1 MAISLSSL
9 NVVKASET
17 AQKLEIIDEE
27 TGALT
32 GIVLD
37 VIGSNSDKI
46 QKIITKVAN
55 AKRQADKLA
64 EKKGKDAPVSKVE
77 DDIEFI
83 QELTAARIVGWSGIE
98 EPYSVENALEL
109 IKINPVIRE
118 QVTTF
123 SDNVSNFVKKK

>member
-1 MAISLSSL
+1 MAISLANL

-27 TGALT
+27 TGTLT

-64 EKKGKDAPVSKVE
+64 EKKGKDSPVSKVE

-83 QELTAARIVGWSGIE
+83 QELTAARIVGWTGIE

-109 IKINPVIRE
+109 VKINPVIRE

-123 SDNVSNFVKKK
+123 SDNVSNFVNKK

>member
-27 TGALT
+27 TGTLT

-64 EKKGKDAPVSKVE
+64 EKKGKDTPVSKVE

>member
-37 VIGSNSDKI
+37 VIGSNSEKI

-98 EPYSVENALEL
+98 EPYSPENALEL
-109 IKINPVIRE
+109 VKINPVIRE
-118 QVTTF
+118 QVTAF